1 MKKLKYS
8 TKVKRPLRDNY
19 EQLNTNKLDNKIGIE
34 RIYHNIIKVLHD
46 KPTDTI
52 ILNGGKLEGFPLR
65 SRTELSPLLFDI
77 IIKVLTT
84 AASHDA

>member
-1 MKKLKYS
+1 M
-8 TKVKRPLRDNY
+8 
-19 EQLNTNKLDNKIGIE
+19 DNKIGIE